1 MKKLLI
7 AVALLAFVT
16 AAHQARAQ
24 AADSSGW
31 TPFAL
36 GLFYPVQVPDESY
49 DVIGMRLNLIAG
61 KNATVSG
68 LDIGLVNL
76 SSVAENSIQVG
87 AFWNE
92 VDGDMRGLQFSGL
105 FNVVDGAALGLQ
117 AAFILNQ
124 SGKGTGDVM
133 GGFQIGLINVAGDA
147 TGMQIGGLNV
157 SQNIVG
163 MQIGVINWANEM
175 TGVQIGVINIIQ
187 DGPLPFFPI
196 INAAF

>member
-1 MKKLLI
+1 
-7 AVALLAFVT
+7 
-16 AAHQARAQ
+16 
-24 AADSSGW
+24 
-31 TPFAL
+31 
-36 GLFYPVQVPDESY
+36 
-49 DVIGMRLNLIAG
+49 
-61 KNATVSG
+61 
-68 LDIGLVNL
+68 
-76 SSVAENSIQVG
+76 
-87 AFWNE
+87 
-92 VDGDMRGLQFSGL
+92 MRGLQFSGL

>member
-1 MKKLLI
+1 MKKLLVAI
-7 AVALLAFVT
+7 ALLAFVA

-24 AADSSGW
+24 QGSTGM

-36 GLFYPVQVPDESY
+36 GLFYPVQIPDETF
-49 DVIGMRLNLIAG
+49 DVYGMRLNIIAG
-61 KNATVSG
+61 KNASVNA

-76 SSVAENSIQVG
+76 SSVEFRGIAVG
-87 AFWNE
+87 GFWNE

-117 AAFILNQ
+117 VAAILNQ

-133 GGFQIGLINVAGDA
+133 GGFQIGLINIAGDA
-147 TGMQIGGLNV
+147 SGMQIGGLNV

-187 DGPLPFFPI
+187 DGPLPFFPV